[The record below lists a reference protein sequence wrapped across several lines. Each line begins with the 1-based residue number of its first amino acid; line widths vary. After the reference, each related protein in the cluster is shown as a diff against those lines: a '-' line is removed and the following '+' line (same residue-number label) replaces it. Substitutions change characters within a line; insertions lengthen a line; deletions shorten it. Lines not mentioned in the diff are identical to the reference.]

1 MAGSPTGCPFHRDLA
16 GRLDQ
21 APDMAQASH
30 RPQYLKGGEDVAGD
44 AKAGDERMEREA
56 RRGVTQDRRWLPDPR
71 RGHRALGTGTAVLPL
86 LTVHL

>member
-56 RRGVTQDRRWLPDPR
+56 RRDVTTTLCSLCSVPTRT
-71 RGHRALGTGTAVLPL
+71 RAMLFNVQGGLGTVLG
-86 LTVHL
+86 